1 MTLTELSYYV
11 RKAAPLLLIFTLILF
26 IFYYSIKL
34 IFLLTEKP
42 KTPNLLINPIFDKIE
57 KPILKQATLSGGLSY
72 ILDNIE
78 GKPVTATL
86 AAKVFFVP
94 EPQARLTY
102 RSRILL
108 MAKQFGFDTDITKYK
123 LINDEAFF
131 SDSDKKLSINIKNY
145 NFQYEYDF
153 GQHKEIFIQATL
165 PQEKDIEQKTIDF
178 LKSIDRY
185 PEDLAKGKI
194 NILYFNYQSENN
206 SISPSSFENAN
217 IVELD
222 FFPQDVDKYP
232 VFYEKFQTSPNHVI
246 ATFINSE
253 IKILKAKISYFEK
266 TYDQYGVYPL
276 KTGDQAYEELIS
288 GKGLII
294 TNESKEKQIT
304 INKMFLSYLDLE
316 SYFPYF
322 QPVYVFLGSDNFVA
336 YVFAVSNDYLK

>member
-11 RKAAPLLLIFTLILF
+11 RKAAPLLIIFTLFLF
-26 IFYYSIKL
+26 IFYYLIKL
-34 IFLLTEKP
+34 VFLLTEKP
-42 KTPNLLINPIFDKIE
+42 KTSSLFINPIFDKIE
-57 KPILKQATLSGGLSY
+57 KPVLKEATPSGGLSY

-86 AAKVFFVP
+86 SAKVFFIP
-94 EPQARLTY
+94 EPQSRLTY
-102 RSRILL
+102 RSRLLL
-108 MAKQFGFDTDITKYK
+108 MANQFGFDTDITKYK

-131 SDSDKKLSINIKNY
+131 SDNDKKLYINIKNY

-153 GQHKEIFIQATL
+153 GQHREIFIQAAL
-165 PQEKDIEQKTIDF
+165 PQEKDIEQKTVDF

-194 NILYFNYQSENN
+194 NFLYFYYDNVNN
-206 SISPSSFENAN
+206 VISPSSFEKAN
-217 IVELD
+217 VVELD
-222 FFPQDVDKYP
+222 FFPQDVENYP

-246 ATFINSE
+246 ATFVNGE
-253 IKILKAKISYFEK
+253 IEILKAKISYFEK
-266 TYDQYGVYPL
+266 AYDQFGVYPL

-294 TNESKEKQIT
+294 SNEVKGKQIT

-322 QPVYVFLGSDNFVA
+322 QPIYVFLGNNNFVA
-336 YVFAVSNDYLK
+336 YVFAISNDYLK

>member
-11 RKAAPLLLIFTLILF
+11 RKAAPLLVIFTLIIF

-34 IFLLTEKP
+34 IFLLIEKP
-42 KTPNLLINPIFDKIE
+42 KTPNLVINPLFDKIE
-57 KPILKQATLSGGLSY
+57 KPVLKEASSSGGFSY
-72 ILDNIE
+72 VLDNIE
-78 GKPVTATL
+78 GRPVTATL
-86 AAKVFFVP
+86 AAKVFFIP
-94 EPQARLTY
+94 EPQSRLTY

-123 LINDEAFF
+123 LIDDEAFF
-131 SDSDKKLSINIKNY
+131 SDSDKKLYINIKNF
-145 NFQYEYDF
+145 NFRYEYDF
-153 GQHKEIFIQATL
+153 GQHPEIFLQATL
-165 PQEKDIEQKTIDF
+165 LQEKEIEQKIIEF

-194 NILYFNYQSENN
+194 NFLYFDYNSANN
-206 SISPSSFENAN
+206 SISPSSWERAN

-222 FFPQDVDKYP
+222 FFPQDVQNYP
-232 VFYEKFQTSPNHVI
+232 VFYEKFQSSPNHVI
-246 ATFINSE
+246 ATFINGE

-266 TYDQYGVYPL
+266 AYDQFGIYPL

-294 TNESKEKQIT
+294 SNEAKEKKIT

-322 QPVYVFLGSDNFVA
+322 QPIYIFLGADNFVA

>member
-11 RKAAPLLLIFTLILF
+11 RKAAPLLIIFTLILF

-42 KTPNLLINPIFDKIE
+42 KTPSLLINPLFDKIE
-57 KPILKQATLSGGLSY
+57 KPELKQAIPSGGFSY

-86 AAKVFFVP
+86 AAKVFFIP
-94 EPQARLTY
+94 EPQSRLTY

-108 MAKQFGFDTDITKYK
+108 MAKQFGFNTDITKYK

-131 SDSDKKLSINIKNY
+131 SDNDKKLYINIKNY

-153 GQHKEIFIQATL
+153 GQHQEIFTQAVL
-165 PQEKDIEQKTIDF
+165 PQEKDIEQKTIEF

-185 PEDLAKGKI
+185 PDDLAKGKI
-194 NILYFNYQSENN
+194 NFLYFNYISANN
-206 SISPSSFENAN
+206 SISPSSFKDAN

-222 FFPQDVDKYP
+222 FFPQAVDNYP
-232 VFYEKFQTSPNHVI
+232 VFYEKFQSSPNHVI
-246 ATFINSE
+246 ATFINGE
-253 IKILKAKISYFEK
+253 IKILKAKIAYFEK
-266 TYDQYGVYPL
+266 VYDQFGVYPL

-294 TNESKEKQIT
+294 SNETNKKQIT

-322 QPVYVFLGSDNFVA
+322 QPVYVFLGADNFVA